1 MLCSDHLKQPF
12 VHLFFP
18 CGLIV
23 YYAVRADSEFF
34 TCLSRKKSCEYLYEK
49 HSLCKI
55 TSSSFENVSLCLYG
69 NFEDGGV
76 NNLLVGSL
84 EVARIMATVLQFQGL

>member
-1 MLCSDHLKQPF
+1 MLFKEVLTFGSVEEMLCSDHLKQPF

-34 TCLSRKKSCEYLYEK
+34 TCLSRKKPREYEK
-49 HSLCKI
+49 HDRAKSQAIMKSEKHYC
-55 TSSSFENVSLCLYG
+55 V
-69 NFEDGGV
+69 V
-76 NNLLVGSL
+76 
-84 EVARIMATVLQFQGL
+84 VAICFTV